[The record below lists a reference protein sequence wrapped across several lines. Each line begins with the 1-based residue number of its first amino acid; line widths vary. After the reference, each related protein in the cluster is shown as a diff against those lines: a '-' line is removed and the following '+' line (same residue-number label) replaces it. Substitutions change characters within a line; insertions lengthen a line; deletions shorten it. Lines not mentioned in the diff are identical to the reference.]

1 MIRWL
6 LAAWRFMNHV
16 PVSELHRVF
25 SCTGWYKD
33 KNGVIVYENKKEI
46 N

>member
-1 MIRWL
+1 MIHWL

-16 PVSELHRVF
+16 PASELHRVF
-25 SCTGWYKD
+25 SCTGWYKQDGKIIYID
-33 KNGVIVYENKKEI
+33 KQEI